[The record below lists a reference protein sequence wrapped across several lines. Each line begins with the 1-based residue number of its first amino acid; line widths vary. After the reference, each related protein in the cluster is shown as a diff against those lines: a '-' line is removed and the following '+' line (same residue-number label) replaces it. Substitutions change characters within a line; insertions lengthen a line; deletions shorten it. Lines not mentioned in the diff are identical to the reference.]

1 MYQSSRI
8 LSLAFALGATI
19 LCSLGVLAQ
28 AENEEAVGPPEII
41 KLIKGA
47 NSQERYEALARYYD
61 EQAEKAHKEALNY
74 KAQYE
79 CYVEQ
84 EKANKE
90 VGIELGASK
99 LSSFCYRERN
109 QYSEIAKENE
119 ALAKMYHD
127 MAQEVAKQHPGNPPT
142 AK

>member
-1 MYQSSRI
+1 MYQSNRI
-8 LSLAFALGATI
+8 LSLALALGATL
-19 LCSLGVLAQ
+19 LCSRGVMAQ
-28 AENEEAVGPPEII
+28 GEAAGPPEII

-47 NSQERYEALARYYD
+47 NSRERYEALAHYYE

-84 EKANKE
+84 EKANRQT
-90 VGIELGASK
+90 GIELGASK

-119 ALAKMYHD
+119 ALAKMYRD
-127 MAQEVAKQHPGNPPT
+127 MAQEVAKQHPQPPGNPPPT
-142 AK
+142 K

>member
-8 LSLAFALGATI
+8 LSLALALAATI
-19 LCSLGVLAQ
+19 LYSPGVTAQ
-28 AENEEAVGPPEII
+28 ADSEKSAGPPEII

-47 NSQERYEALARYYD
+47 NSRERYEALARYYD

-90 VGIELGASK
+90 AGIELGASK

-119 ALAKMYHD
+119 ALAKMYRD
-127 MAQEVAKQHPGNPPT
+127 MAQQVAKPHPGNPST

>member
-1 MYQSSRI
+1 MYQSNRI
-8 LSLAFALGATI
+8 LSFALALGATI
-19 LCSLGVLAQ
+19 LCSRGVMAQ
-28 AENEEAVGPPEII
+28 GESGEAAGPPEII

-47 NSQERYEALARYYD
+47 NSQERYEALAHYYD

-84 EKANKE
+84 EKANKQT
-90 VGIELGASK
+90 GIELGASK

-119 ALAKMYHD
+119 ALAKMYRD
-127 MAQEVAKQHPGNPPT
+127 MVQEAAKQHPGNPPA

>member
-1 MYQSSRI
+1 MYQCSRI
-8 LSLAFALGATI
+8 SSLVLALGAAI
-19 LCSLGVLAQ
+19 LCSRGVMAQ
-28 AENEEAVGPPEII
+28 AESGEAVGPPEII

-47 NSQERYEALARYYD
+47 NSQERYEALARYYG
-61 EQAEKAHKEALNY
+61 EQAEKAHKQAQNY

-90 VGIELGASK
+90 TGIKLEASK

-109 QYSEIAKENE
+109 QYSDIAKENE
-119 ALAKMYHD
+119 TLAKMYRD
-127 MAQEVAKQHPGNPPT
+127 MAQEVAKPHPGNPPA

>member
-8 LSLAFALGATI
+8 LSLALALAATL
-19 LCSLGVLAQ
+19 LCSHGAMAQ
-28 AENEEAVGPPEII
+28 GNKGEGAGPPEII

-47 NSQERYEALARYYD
+47 NSRERYEALARYYE
-61 EQAEKAHKEALNY
+61 EQAEKAHEEALNY

-84 EKANKE
+84 EKANKQA
-90 VGIELGASK
+90 GIELGASK

-119 ALAKMYHD
+119 GLAKMYRD
-127 MAQEVAKQHPGNPPT
+127 MAEQISKQ
-142 AK
+142 